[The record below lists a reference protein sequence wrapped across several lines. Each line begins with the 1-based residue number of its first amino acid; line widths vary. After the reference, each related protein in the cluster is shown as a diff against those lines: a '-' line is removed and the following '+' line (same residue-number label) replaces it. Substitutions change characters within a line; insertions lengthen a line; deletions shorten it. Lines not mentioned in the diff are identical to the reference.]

1 MANHTQK
8 RVHHNFLLFFSMG
21 KTLLQIKKI
30 KNYFRF
36 FYQMSKTKI
45 AFLCVVV
52 AAIDIAWAV
61 DLIQIRQKKCLNSK
75 SPSELGRFFF
85 NKKDSS
91 LMTQ

>member
-1 MANHTQK
+1 
-8 RVHHNFLLFFSMG
+8 MG

-36 FYQMSKTKI
+36 FIRRAKTKI

-52 AAIDIAWAV
+52 AAAAIDIAWAV
-61 DLIQIRQKKCLNSK
+61 DLIQIRQKM
-75 SPSELGRFFF
+75 SEFKITVRTRTIFF